1 MDKIEELMSAYPA
14 LTFIFDS
21 HMPDGQTGLYINDHI
36 YLNTRQ
42 TREELLGTIAE
53 EIGHYLT
60 SSGDISVLNT
70 NEKRKQE
77 RRARDIGA
85 ILAVSPVDIV
95 DCFNGGCK
103 TILECAA
110 YLAVTKEVFE
120 DAVSY
125 YATKF
130 DTITV
135 KDKYT
140 IHFYENG
147 SVGVLKIF

>member
-1 MDKIEELMSAYPA
+1 MDRPEKLMAAFPHLEYKFEPLMPA
-14 LTFIFDS
+14 KLK
-21 HMPDGQTGLYINDHI
+21 GLYQDEVI
-36 YLNTRQ
+36 YLNPVQ
-42 TREELLGTIAE
+42 TPEELVGTIGE

-60 SSGDISVLNT
+60 TVGNIIEQDT
-70 NEKRKQE
+70 NLKRKQE
-77 RRARDIGA
+77 RQARDIGA

-95 DCFNGGCK
+95 DCFNDGCK

-110 YLAVTKEVFE
+110 YLGVTKEVFE
-120 DAVSY
+120 DAISY

-130 DTITV
+130 DKITV